1 MTTFKFAG
9 LSLAIAL
16 AACGLQGTDNDKDKD
31 EQASAERKAPPTVA
45 RDGYDD
51 ARTAAEPEATVTD
64 GKLSLKLPDGVTQ
77 EMLGDRT
84 AEMIAVQA
92 MLDHT
97 HHAPGVI
104 DGFGGGNT
112 DSAIR
117 YYREANGMSADGGV
131 DEELLQALFEE
142 TSGDVFRTYTVT
154 EKDAKGP
161 FEPLPEEFADM
172 AEMDALG
179 YESPAEML
187 AERFHMDKEFL
198 EALNPD
204 ADFGKAGT
212 KLVIVSH
219 GTEKV
224 PDDIAKLEVRK
235 GEGRLVAFDDA
246 GDIVASFPASIG
258 SVEFP
263 SPSGSMAVNTVAPEP
278 NYTFDGDKQ
287 DWGPDGTFIIPP
299 GPNNPVGGTW
309 IDLTKDGYGIHGTP
323 DPDFIAKGE
332 SHGCVRLTNWN
343 AAALAKVIEKGTQVV
358 FT

>member
-1 MTTFKFAG
+1 MKKTN
-9 LSLAIAL
+9 LAIVAFAATAL
-16 AACGLQGTDNDKDKD
+16 TACGLQGTDSEEEKQPRT
-31 EQASAERKAPPTVA
+31 ETQAQTSQPE
-45 RDGYDD
+45 GYDD
-51 ARTAAEPEATVTD
+51 PREAGKAEARLVD
-64 GKLSLKLPDGVTQ
+64 GKVELKLPDGVTA
-77 EMLGDRT
+77 EMMGDRT
-84 AEMIAVQA
+84 GKMLAVQV

-97 HHAPGVI
+97 AHAPGVI

-219 GTEKV
+219 GNEKV
-224 PDDIAKLEVRK
+224 PGDIAKLEVRK

-246 GDIVASFPASIG
+246 GDMLASFPASIG

-263 SPSGSMAVNTVAPEP
+263 SPSGTMKVNTVAPEP
-278 NYTFDGDKQ
+278 NYTFDGDRQ
-287 DWGPDGTFIIPP
+287 DWGPDGTFILPP